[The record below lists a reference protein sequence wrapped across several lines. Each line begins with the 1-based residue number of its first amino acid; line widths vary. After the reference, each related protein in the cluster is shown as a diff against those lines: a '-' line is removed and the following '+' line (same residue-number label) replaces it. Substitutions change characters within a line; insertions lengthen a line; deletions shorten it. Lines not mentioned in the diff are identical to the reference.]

1 MEHLQSYLDHTLL
14 IPTANTDA
22 IKALCDEAITNEF
35 KAICINPYFASF
47 ASKILAE
54 SDVKLATVAGFPFGY
69 NPTVAKAAE
78 IKWAIDHGADEID
91 AVVNIAALK
100 SGEYSFVRNDI
111 ETIVRSVTMRGKTIK
126 MIVEASILTE
136 DELKRVLEYCVESG
150 VHYIKNSSGYQGDG
164 ASVDMIQKLR
174 SMLPTDIKIK
184 ASGGIKSKRQA
195 IKLIEA
201 GADRIGSSACLNI
214 IK

>member
-1 MEHLQSYLDHTLL
+1 MEQLQSYLDHTLL
-14 IPTANTDA
+14 IPTANTEE
-22 IKALCDEAITNEF
+22 IKALCDEAIANEF

-47 ASKILAE
+47 ASKILSE

-100 SGEYSFVRNDI
+100 SGDYSFVRNDI

-150 VHYIKNSSGYQGDG
+150 VHYIKNSSGYQGDK
-164 ASVDMIQKLR
+164 ATVEMIQKLR

>member
-1 MEHLQSYLDHTLL
+1 MEQLQSYLDHTLL
-14 IPTANTDA
+14 IPTANTEE
-22 IKALCDEAITNEF
+22 IKALCDEAIANEF

-47 ASKILAE
+47 ASKMLSE

-100 SGEYSFVRNDI
+100 SGDYSFVRNDI

-150 VHYIKNSSGYQGDG
+150 VHYIKNSSGYQGDK
-164 ASVDMIQKLR
+164 ATVEMIQKLR

>member
-1 MEHLQSYLDHTLL
+1 MEQLQSYLDHTLL
-14 IPTANTDA
+14 IPTANTDE
-22 IKALCDEAITNEF
+22 IKALCDEAIANEF

-47 ASKILAE
+47 ASKILSE
-54 SDVKLATVAGFPFGY
+54 SDVKLATVAGFPYGY

-100 SGEYSFVRNDI
+100 SGDYSFVRNDI

-136 DELKRVLEYCVESG
+136 DELKRVLEYCIESG

-164 ASVDMIQKLR
+164 ATVEMIQKLR

-184 ASGGIKSKRQA
+184 ASGGIKSKREA

>member
-22 IKALCDEAITNEF
+22 IKALCEEAIANEF
-35 KAICINPYFASF
+35 KAICINPYFASS
-47 ASKILAE
+47 ASKILTE

-100 SGEYSFVRNDI
+100 SGEFSFVRNDI

-164 ASVDMIQKLR
+164 ATVDMIQKLR
-174 SMLPTDIKIK
+174 SMLPPDIKIK

>member
-1 MEHLQSYLDHTLL
+1 MEHLHSYLDHTLL
-14 IPTANTDA
+14 IPTANTEE
-22 IKALCDEAITNEF
+22 IKALCDEAIANEF

-47 ASKILAE
+47 ASKMLSE
-54 SDVKLATVAGFPFGY
+54 SNVKLATVAGFPFGY

-100 SGEYSFVRNDI
+100 SGDYSFVRNDI

-164 ASVDMIQKLR
+164 ATVEMIQKLR

-184 ASGGIKSKRQA
+184 ASGGIKSKREA

-201 GADRIGSSACLNI
+201 GANRIGSSACLNI

>member
-14 IPTANTDA
+14 IPTANTDE
-22 IKALCDEAITNEF
+22 IKALCHEAIANEF

-111 ETIVRSVTMRGKTIK
+111 ETIVRSATMRGKTIK

-164 ASVDMIQKLR
+164 ATVDMIQKLR

>member
-14 IPTANTDA
+14 IPTANTDE
-22 IKALCDEAITNEF
+22 IKALCDEAIANEF
-35 KAICINPYFASF
+35 KAICINPFFASF
-47 ASKILAE
+47 ASKIISE
-54 SDVKLATVAGFPFGY
+54 SNVKLATVAGFPFGY

-100 SGEYSFVRNDI
+100 SGDYSFVRNDI

-136 DELKRVLEYCVESG
+136 DELKRVLEYCIESG

-164 ASVDMIQKLR
+164 ATVEMIQKLR

-184 ASGGIKSKRQA
+184 ASGGIKSKREA

-201 GADRIGSSACLNI
+201 GADRIGSSVCLDI